1 MSLFVLCYD
10 IWRTGD
16 ITTAAVIHPVFESD
30 SLFPEHAGRGW
41 KHFRFR
47 MIRRVT
53 VHTTPTSRIHNY
65 LSKGYNQKCIVWRD
79 NIELITIE
87 SFSNVL
93 CVCECQSL
101 AQTKTWMVPIQ
112 WIHTAVNA
120 LHPAKTSA
128 SLLVPASTSANQ
140 LWSRF
145 NEHSSSPSGPVGIQF
160 QSSGYFWV
168 HVLFVVQS
176 WHVHQADTLNRVTNW
191 RHLRCWPHNSTR
203 KWNLTVEHTWIQ
215 L

>member
-16 ITTAAVIHPVFESD
+16 ITTVAVIHPVFESD
-30 SLFPEHAGRGW
+30 YLFPEHAGRGW

-53 VHTTPTSRIHNY
+53 VHTTPTSRIYNY
-65 LSKGYNQKCIVWRD
+65 LSKGYDQKCVVWRD

-112 WIHTAVNA
+112 CMHTAVNA

-140 LWSRF
+140 SLVSFQWALVLTFWARWYSVSKQWLFLGSRAVCC
-145 NEHSSSPSGPVGIQF
+145 SKLACSPSRYTK
-160 QSSGYFWV
+160 S
-168 HVLFVVQS
+168 
-176 WHVHQADTLNRVTNW
+176 R
-191 RHLRCWPHNSTR
+191 R
-203 KWNLTVEHTWIQ
+203 KLKTS
-215 L
+215 

>member
-65 LSKGYNQKCIVWRD
+65 LSKGYDQKCIVWRD

-112 WIHTAVNA
+112 WMHTAVNA

-140 LWSRF
+140 SLVSFKWAL
-145 NEHSSSPSGPVGIQF
+145 
-160 QSSGYFWV
+160 
-168 HVLFVVQS
+168 VLM
-176 WHVHQADTLNRVTNW
+176 
-191 RHLRCWPHNSTR
+191 STR
-203 KWNLTVEHTWIQ
+203 PHLLGPLVFSSKAVVIFGFTCCLLFKAGMFTKQIH
-215 L
+215 